1 MQFSISGRTVEI
13 FLSAEGI
20 APLVILNT
28 IQGEGAKIFEKC
40 LELGCINFTLAAIS
54 GLNWNRDLSPWET
67 PEIRNNRYSF
77 GGADK
82 YISQLTTQIM
92 PEILL
97 KLPRT
102 PEFTAIAGYSLAG
115 LFALYA
121 AYRTDIFSRVA
132 SVSGS
137 LWFPG
142 FTEFAQ
148 SHDFAKKP
156 DCIYLSLGDAEAKTR
171 DKNLSPVQKNTEL
184 LANLYKSRGIRT
196 IFELNCGNHFT
207 DTIGRTA
214 KGIKKIIDSVSGIF
228 HNTI

>member
-1 MQFSISGRTVEI
+1 MFTVSGRTVEI
-13 FLSAEGI
+13 FSSADGI

-40 LELGCINFTLAAIS
+40 LELGCNDFTLAAIG

-77 GGADK
+77 GGADE
-82 YISQLTTQIM
+82 YISELTGKIL
-92 PEILL
+92 PEILS
-97 KLPRT
+97 KLPGT

-121 AYRTDIFSRVA
+121 AYRTDVFSRVA

-148 SHDFAKKP
+148 SHNFVKTP
-156 DCIYLSLGDAEAKTR
+156 DLIYLSLGDTEAKTR
-171 DKNLSPVQKNTEL
+171 DKNLATVQKNTEF
-184 LANLYKSRGIRT
+184 LAGFYKSRGIGT

-214 KGIKKIIDSVSGIF
+214 KGIKKITDTVSGIF